1 MEARV
6 RPRQSFDCRRKGK
19 RLVMLELNPSKT
31 RPSAL
36 QHGAWAETAILPGE
50 DPRQFERLHRGL
62 IKEWSPCGPA
72 EQDAVLTLAKC
83 MWRKHRI
90 RNLGAPS
97 LPAWFWLMKELALE
111 ERLDRMIDRA
121 LRRLGQMKAMKEVMA
136 FKRNAA
142 QTLAPRT
149 RPDRRIEG
157 PSIEPAG

>member
-1 MEARV
+1 
-6 RPRQSFDCRRKGK
+6 
-19 RLVMLELNPSKT
+19 MLELNPSRT

-50 DPRQFERLHRGL
+50 DPRQFDRLHRGL
-62 IKEWSPCGPA
+62 VKEWSPSGPA

-83 MWRKHRI
+83 MWRKRRI
-90 RNLGAPS
+90 RHLRGEGPA
-97 LPAWFWLMKELALE
+97 LPERFWVMKELVLE

-142 QTLAPRT
+142 QTLAPCA
-149 RPDRRIEG
+149 RPHRQIEG
-157 PSIEPAG
+157 PSIAPPG